1 MVGVLIRM
9 KLVLLRNSMTGE
21 RATWIILGGLG
32 GLTAA
37 AITLALS
44 LFLSA
49 HLSVAVDILALVY
62 AMWLLGWILGPIL
75 VGGQSALRAD
85 YFRFLP
91 IPRLRLATG
100 LLGTAFLS
108 IGTAVTLL
116 AFVSLVTFAAQLG
129 AGPTLIAIPAMV
141 LQLLFVL
148 LFSRVA
154 TRIFSAVV
162 QSRVGGAIAGLL
174 LATMLFVLQ
183 GQWVIIVGIIQSG
196 ILRTGLPPVLSSII
210 QLLPSSW
217 ALVAVEAAS
226 QSNWLGVLAALTGL
240 VVIIALLFAVWSR
253 LLFLPGA
260 ARTIVRGSSG
270 NTARSH
276 HTWRWRAFSGA
287 TMGAISKEVRTW
299 WRDPS
304 HMVKIFLP
312 IGWALLWCLSPL
324 TFGSTLALPFTAPA
338 LALMA
343 MTSSANLYGEEG
355 TALWV
360 TLLTPG
366 AARHDVRGKQWAWLL
381 IFTPLTILATLVFIP
396 LSGQNW
402 AWPWVLASTPALL
415 GGGVGLLVLVSVM
428 ALAPGPDPRQGRAN
442 PLEQGNSGG
451 QAMYLFFLGLLPP
464 LPALAVVLSGTLLEN
479 DLLRWTGSLV
489 GLVTGIGVAWWFGHI
504 AAQRLEKRGPELLS
518 LMRHGKIQE
527 VRETTPGKAVVRPTF
542 LSSMP
547 QWKQFVFF
555 MLCPAIGSL
564 IFFAQG
570 LVPLIIRLS
579 GSHTRVWFLALYLPA
594 AWQWPV
600 IIFML
605 LLGLAIL
612 GAMIPPYLTYKKKMK
627 DAGDQNQNELN

>member
-21 RATWIILGGLG
+21 RATWMILGGLG

-44 LFLSA
+44 LSLSA

-85 YFRFLP
+85 HFRFLP

-100 LLGTAFLS
+100 LLGTAFVS
-108 IGTAVTLL
+108 IGTVVTLL
-116 AFVSLVTFAAQLG
+116 ALVSLVTFAVQLG
-129 AGPTLIAIPAMV
+129 VGPTLVAIPAMV

-148 LFSRVA
+148 LLSRVA
-154 TRIFSAVV
+154 TSIFSAVV

-174 LATMLFVLQ
+174 LAAMLFVLQ

-210 QLLPSSW
+210 QVLPSSW

-240 VVIIALLFAVWSR
+240 VVIIALLFAAWSR
-253 LLFLPGA
+253 LLVLPGA

-270 NTARSH
+270 NTARALH
-276 HTWRWRAFSGA
+276 AWRWRAFSGA

-324 TFGSTLALPFTAPA
+324 TFGSILALPFTAPA

-402 AWPWVLASTPALL
+402 ARPWVLASTPALL

-428 ALAPGPDPRQGRAN
+428 ALAPGPDPHQGRAN

-518 LMRHGKIQE
+518 LMRHGKSQE

-542 LSSMP
+542 LSTMP

-555 MLCPAIGSL
+555 MLCPALGSL

-605 LLGLAIL
+605 LLGLAIF
-612 GAMIPPYLTYKKKMK
+612 GTMIPLYLTHKKIWQRLQAEK
-627 DAGDQNQNELN
+627 GSSQL

>member
-9 KLVLLRNSMTGE
+9 KLVLLRNSMTGG
-21 RATWIILGGLG
+21 RAASMIFGGLG

-37 AITLALS
+37 TITLALS
-44 LFLSA
+44 ISLPA
-49 HLSVAVDILALVY
+49 HLSVAIDMLALVY

-85 YFRFLP
+85 HFRLLP

-116 AFVSLVTFAAQLG
+116 AFVSLVTFAVQLG
-129 AGPTLIAIPAMV
+129 VGPTLVAIPAMV

-154 TRIFSAVV
+154 TSIFSAVV

-174 LATMLFVLQ
+174 LAAVLFILQ
-183 GQWVIIVGIIQSG
+183 GQWVVIAAIIKSG
-196 ILRTGLPPVLSSII
+196 VLQTGLPPALSAII
-210 QLLPSSW
+210 RVLPSSW
-217 ALVAVEAAS
+217 ALIAVEAAS
-226 QSNWLGVLAALTGL
+226 QSNWLEVLAQLSGL
-240 VVIIALLFAVWSR
+240 AVIIILLFAVWSR
-253 LLFLPGA
+253 LLVLPGD

-270 NTARSH
+270 NRAPAR
-276 HTWRWRAFSGA
+276 HTWRGRAFSEA

-324 TFGSTLALPFTAPA
+324 TFGSMLALPFTAPA

-343 MTSSANLYGEEG
+343 MTSSANIYAEEG

-381 IFTPLTILATLVFIP
+381 IFTPLTLLAALVFIP

-451 QAMYLFFLGLLPP
+451 QAIYLFFLGLLPP
-464 LPALAVVLSGTLLEN
+464 LPALAVVLSGTLLKN
-479 DLLRWTGSLV
+479 DLLLWTGSLV
-489 GLVTGIGVAWWFGHI
+489 GLVTGIGIAWWFGHL
-504 AAQRLEKRGPELLS
+504 AARMLEKRGPELLS
-518 LMRHGKIQE
+518 LMRHGKSQE
-527 VRETTPGKAVVRPTF
+527 VRETMPGKVVVGPTF
-542 LSSMP
+542 LNTMP
-547 QWKQFVFF
+547 QWKQFVLL
-555 MLCPAIGSL
+555 MLCPALGSL
-564 IFFAQG
+564 IFFTQG
-570 LVPLIIRLS
+570 LAPLIIRLS

-600 IIFML
+600 IIIML
-605 LLGLAIL
+605 LLGVAIFGTMVL
-612 GAMIPPYLTYKKKMK
+612 LSLTHRKVWQRLQTEK
-627 DAGDQNQNELN
+627 GSSQL